1 MPADLT
7 KKMTPETV
15 GTGVHDLERFRQ
27 FSSED
32 ANVVLMYEDVDQT
45 LVVWNLEPGQENATH
60 VHPANAHT
68 MTVLS
73 GDGLLLRDKGESSR
87 IKAGD
92 CIVIPRNVV
101 HGIRNTGKT
110 RLSYLAVTTNGPEGY
125 VKQSAS
131 GEPVRVNH

>member
-1 MPADLT
+1 MPADLS

-15 GTGVHDLERFRQ
+15 GTGIHNLEPFRQ
-27 FSSED
+27 FSPED
-32 ANVVLMYEDVDQT
+32 ANVVVMYEDVDQT
-45 LVVWNLEPGQENATH
+45 LVVWNLEPGQENAPH

-73 GDGLLLRDKGESSR
+73 GDGLLLQDGDASAP

-92 CIVIPRNVV
+92 CIVIPRNVI

-110 RLSYLAVTTNGPEGY
+110 RLSYLAVTTNGAEGY
-125 VKQSAS
+125 VKQSAN